1 MKRLGKYS
9 GKVYEEHEIQNMDEC
24 GTVITDEQ
32 AADKDFIKKHHMCDL
47 VQCVSCFWCPT
58 SKSFFWMKDWFH
70 RKINTIYSGWAK
82 IKQLYIVYIEDHY
95 EKVWRPDHDDLQKE
109 KLIGWVLEECNFIW
123 LQIDTFRILS
133 VDVVLEECN
142 FIGLQI

>member
-47 VQCVSCFWCPT
+47 VQCVSCFGCPT

-70 RKINTIYSGWAK
+70 GKINTIYSGRVK
-82 IKQLYIVYIEDHY
+82 IKPLYIVYLKDHC

-109 KLIGWVLEECNFIW
+109 KLIGKGTYPQF
-123 LQIDTFRILS
+123 
-133 VDVVLEECN
+133 
-142 FIGLQI
+142 